1 MAGRNKIT
9 IVGAG
14 GVGATAAHWAAASEL
29 GELPEEW
36 REMRR
41 NAPVGLFHLWE
52 LEAREDL
59 EWEERMVI
67 DNYYAVSRSL
77 WGDLKILG
85 RGLYAAAF
93 R

>member
-1 MAGRNKIT
+1 
-9 IVGAG
+9 
-14 GVGATAAHWAAASEL
+14 
-29 GELPEEW
+29 
-36 REMRR
+36 MRR

-59 EWEERMVI
+59 EWEEQMVI